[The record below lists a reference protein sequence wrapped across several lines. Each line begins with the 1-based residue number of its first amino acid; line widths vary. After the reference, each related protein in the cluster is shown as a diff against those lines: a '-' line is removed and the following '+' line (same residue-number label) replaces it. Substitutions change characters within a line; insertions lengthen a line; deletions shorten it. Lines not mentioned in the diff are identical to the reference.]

1 MNDKYSK
8 QEICDI
14 VGTLDSHNGK
24 TFVRI
29 ETRGED
35 DEIEKDLDNFI
46 QNSMGKKIELKTIS
60 EIEDNNE

>member
-24 TFVRI
+24 TFVRR

-35 DEIEKDLDNFI
+35 D
-46 QNSMGKKIELKTIS
+46 
-60 EIEDNNE
+60 